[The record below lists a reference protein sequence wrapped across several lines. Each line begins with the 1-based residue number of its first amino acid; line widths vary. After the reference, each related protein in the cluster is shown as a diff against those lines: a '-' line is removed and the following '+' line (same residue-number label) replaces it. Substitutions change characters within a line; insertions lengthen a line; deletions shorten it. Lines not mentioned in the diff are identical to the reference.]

1 MTETQRAVIERLLT
15 DSMTSKELAA
25 DLHINHSTLSN
36 IMRSMVRNGWLSF
49 SNDEYS
55 VSKDYSPPLAW
66 NFKPLLEAWYVH

>member
-25 DLHINHSTLSN
+25 DLHINHNVLSN
-36 IMRSMVRNGWLSF
+36 VIRAMVRNGWLSF

-55 VSKDYSPPLAW
+55 LAKDYQPPLAW
-66 NFKPLLEAWYVH
+66 NFRPLMEAWYVH

>member
-36 IMRSMVRNGWLSF
+36 IMRAMVRNGWLSLN
-49 SNDEYS
+49 NDEYS
-55 VSKDYSPPLAW
+55 VSRNYEPPLSW
-66 NFKPLLEAWYVH
+66 NFKPLMEVWQ

>member
-25 DLHINHSTLSN
+25 DLHINHNVLSN
-36 IMRSMVRNGWLSF
+36 VIRAMVRNGWLSF

-55 VSKDYSPPLAW
+55 LAKDYEPPLSW
-66 NFKPLLEAWYVH
+66 SFKELLGVWK